1 MELDGTGRTFAT
13 EDEEARHCLGALRDG
28 GADEKRAAR
37 DRLGRI
43 FERRGLVDEAA
54 ACYETNLAEGVR
66 DPSLYRRLADV
77 YRRQGRSD
85 RAATLLASVPAAD
98 PRPDRAGD
106 AAMRRASRTTAMPGA
121 SLPLRL
127 GLGVLGCAVIV
138 ATLALLLADRP
149 ASPAASEAAP
159 SASSDAATAPTTPIA
174 IDPTPTTPNA
184 EPRSSAVSG
193 ANEPA
198 HRAAGLDG
206 SGPGGQPAPAS
217 DATAGAASGRP
228 ELADAGYGPHDARPG
243 STLTLTYEI
252 DNPATDAVGVVLAG
266 AIRLGDG
273 TWLADPGD
281 ERVVRVPPGRS
292 IHTRHLRVPLHAP
305 AGVYDVRLAIASVDR
320 RVIHAE
326 RTEPVSL
333 AVGTD
338 RPAGE
343 PDVPIPPAAPDDV
356 PPSPAPAPAATPVPP
371 EPNRPR
377 PTTAPPSPT
386 QPPATSTA
394 ALPTPTPAPSATPP
408 SPTPPRPEPTPPSP
422 PSGGQPSG
430 GQPGRDQPGGSQP
443 SRVQPA
449 RTTPLPDPSASSPP
463 RSAPAPGASGTARP
477 SAGVAGRAGGRG
489 TRIDCPDFPN
499 QAAAQAVLRAD
510 PSDPH
515 HLDLDRDG
523 IACEK
528 NPPPRDVERVRR

>member
-1 MELDGTGRTFAT
+1 MVHDGIGRTLAG
-13 EDEEARHCLGALRDG
+13 EDEEARLCLRALRDG

-85 RAATLLASVPAAD
+85 RAAALLASVPVAESRPGRVGDTGIGRTGSIAA
-98 PRPDRAGD
+98 AT
-106 AAMRRASRTTAMPGA
+106 SA
-121 SLPLRL
+121 SLPLRI
-127 GLGVLGCAVIV
+127 GMGALGCAVIV

-149 ASPAASEAAP
+149 ASQASSEAAP
-159 SASSDAATAPTTPIA
+159 SASSDAATAPTTPFA
-174 IDPTPTTPNA
+174 IDPTPPPPDPEA
-184 EPRSSAVSG
+184 PSG
-193 ANEPA
+193 AASGGTESG
-198 HRAAGLDG
+198 RRGAGL
-206 SGPGGQPAPAS
+206 SGGGPDSHPAPAS
-217 DATAGAASGRP
+217 DAMSGPASGRP

-252 DNPATDAVGVVLAG
+252 DNPATESVEVVLGG

-273 TWLADPGD
+273 TWLADPSD

-305 AGVYDVRLAIASVDR
+305 AGAYDVRLTIASVDR
-320 RVIHAE
+320 RVTHAE
-326 RTEPVSL
+326 RTEPASL
-333 AVGTD
+333 AVDTD
-338 RPAGE
+338 RPAGD

-371 EPNRPR
+371 EPTRPP

-386 QPPATSTA
+386 QPPATPTA
-394 ALPTPTPAPSATPP
+394 APPTTTPAPSTTPSSPTPRLPTPTPQ
-408 SPTPPRPEPTPPSP
+408 SP
-422 PSGGQPSG
+422 PSGGQP
-430 GQPGRDQPGGSQP
+430 GRVQPGGSQP
-443 SRVQPA
+443 TGAQPI
-449 RTTPLPDPSASSPP
+449 RTTPMPDPSASSPSRP
-463 RSAPAPGASGTARP
+463 APAPGVSG
-477 SAGVAGRAGGRG
+477 SAPPAAGGAGRAGGRG
-489 TRIDCPDFPN
+489 SRIDCPDFPN

-528 NPPPRDVERVRR
+528 NPPPRDTERVRR